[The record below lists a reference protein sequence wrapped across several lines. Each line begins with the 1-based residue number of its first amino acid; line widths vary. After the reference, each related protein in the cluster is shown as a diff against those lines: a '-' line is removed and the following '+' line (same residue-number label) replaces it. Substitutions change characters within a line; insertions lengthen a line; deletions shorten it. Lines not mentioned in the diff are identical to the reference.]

1 MKSEVYGLSAF
12 DRSNSIAVERPA
24 SVSSVSSESDH
35 EQEELKNDETMTIA
49 SLVAKLGTEFDPV
62 EI

>member
-1 MKSEVYGLSAF
+1 M
-12 DRSNSIAVERPA
+12 
-24 SVSSVSSESDH
+24 SSVSSESDN